1 MKVGIAYRAGNL
13 ALIFIKEQFKE
24 PIALFWIIIS
34 PCAAFYLLALSKG
47 ENLAFSD
54 DYIQRTAWFYAYIA
68 SNVALF
74 GFSFYII
81 GRRESGFIRSF
92 VYNQESRL
100 VFLIAQNLAYLI
112 ISAIY
117 CAAFYLNTRL
127 PFELYSIREFGF
139 ILINFQISYLFFCSF
154 GVLLT
159 LLPIN
164 FQNANTLLSA
174 LSLAMLVLGLSQGV
188 SDNFILEVLNT
199 SNPLLHASQLM
210 ALGFNQQYEW
220 VLLSVFLFA
229 VSMAISVKLLRINPV
244 WSRY

>member
-1 MKVGIAYRAGNL
+1 MKACTAYRAGNL
-13 ALIFIKEQFKE
+13 ALLFIKEQLKE

-34 PCAAFYLLALSKG
+34 PCAAFYLLVLFKG
-47 ENLAFSD
+47 ESLAFSH
-54 DYIQRTAWFYAYIA
+54 DYIQRTAWFYAYVA

-92 VYNQESRL
+92 VYNRKARL
-100 VFLIAQNLAYLI
+100 VFLIAQNLAYLTI
-112 ISAIY
+112 ATIY
-117 CAAFYLNTRL
+117 CATFYLSTRL
-127 PFELYSIREFGF
+127 PFESYSIREFSL
-139 ILINFQISYLFFCSF
+139 ILIRFQVNYLFFCSL
-154 GVLLT
+154 GVLLA

-174 LSLAMLVLGLSQGV
+174 VSLVMLVLGLSRGV
-188 SDNFILEVLNT
+188 SENSMLAALNT
-199 SNPLLHASQLM
+199 SNPLWHASQLM
-210 ALGFNQQYEW
+210 ALGLNQQYEW
-220 VLLSVFLFA
+220 VLLSIVLFT